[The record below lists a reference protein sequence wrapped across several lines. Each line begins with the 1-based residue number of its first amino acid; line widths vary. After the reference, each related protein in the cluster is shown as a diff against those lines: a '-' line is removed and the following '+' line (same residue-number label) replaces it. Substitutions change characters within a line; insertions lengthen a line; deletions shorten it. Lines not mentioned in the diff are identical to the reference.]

1 LIVAQNYQKRAAKI
15 GFDYDNLQAVLSKLT
30 EELQELQEAATP
42 EHQHEEMGDVLF
54 MVARIARE
62 LNIDAEEALRY
73 ANRKFRQRF
82 QAMEHITRHEG
93 RTFSS
98 YNDDEWL
105 KLWKR
110 VKE

>member
-1 LIVAQNYQKRAAKI
+1 
-15 GFDYDNLQAVLSKLT
+15 
-30 EELQELQEAATP
+30 
-42 EHQHEEMGDVLF
+42 
-54 MVARIARE
+54 MVARVARE

-82 QAMEHITRHEG
+82 QAMEHITRQEG

-98 YNDDEWL
+98 YNLEEWL
-105 KLWKR
+105 HLWNR

>member
-1 LIVAQNYQKRAAKI
+1 MIICKQ
-15 GFDYDNLQAVLSKLT
+15 VLAKLT

-42 EHQHEEMGDVLF
+42 EHRHEEMGDVLF

-62 LNIDAEEALRY
+62 LDIDAEEALRY

-82 QAMEHITRHEG
+82 QAMEHITRQEG

-98 YNDDEWL
+98 YSLDEWL
-105 KLWKR
+105 HLWNR
-110 VKE
+110 VKG